1 MSPSACVSPWCSL
14 PTTYLVEFPLPNIY
28 RSQTK
33 FAKVMFLQ
41 VSVCPGGGGVRGR
54 RDGACMAGSVRGR
67 GCTWQGGVRGR
78 GHAWQAVCMAGGMH
92 GSGVCVVGGV
102 HGRGVCSRGHAWRG
116 ACVAGGAMCDR
127 GLALRGACVAG
138 SMHAMHCPS
147 RYNEIRSMSGRYA
160 SYWNA
165 FLL

>member
-1 MSPSACVSPWCSL
+1 MSPSAWREPWCSL

-28 RSQTK
+28 RPQTK

-41 VSVCPGGGGVRGR
+41 VSVCRGGGRAWQEGWGMHGRECAWQGV
-54 RDGACMAGSVRGR
+54 CVAGGMRGR
-67 GCTWQGGVRGR
+67 GR
-78 GHAWQAVCMAGGMH
+78 AWQAVCMAGGMH

-102 HGRGVCSRGHAWRG
+102 HGRGVHSRGHAWRG

-127 GLALRGACVAG
+127 GLAWRGACVAG

-147 RYNEIRSMSGRYA
+147 RYYEIRSMSGRYA